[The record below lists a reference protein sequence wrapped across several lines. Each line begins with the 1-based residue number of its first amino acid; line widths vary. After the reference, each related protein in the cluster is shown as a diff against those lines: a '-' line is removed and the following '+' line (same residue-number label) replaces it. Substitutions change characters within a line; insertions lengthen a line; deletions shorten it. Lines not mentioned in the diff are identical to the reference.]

1 MDHLLTQAMT
11 RRRMLKAAAAGVA
24 LGGLAPLAGAG
35 PASARSSAASIKMWW
50 WGDQEAV
57 GILAWMNDTV
67 KKFQS
72 QTGAKVS
79 ATQMDVSQ
87 VIPQFTKAAAAG
99 NVPDVQFLFN
109 GIYHMEN
116 VWLGYIQ
123 PLNGLVSPAT
133 IKQGGGTK
141 LSQYAGKTYRTGF
154 YDLAFGIQYNKE
166 HFDKAGLNA
175 DSPPKTWDQ
184 FLDAADKLKSKGY
197 IPLGGGI
204 KDGFLGEWW
213 LINALTQNL
222 NSAADALNLFIGKLD
237 WREPKYHE
245 HWIKLQELH
254 DNEFWNDDVNSL
266 SLYQGIQLY
275 NTGKASMALN
285 NTPALPDSQKKLGKE
300 KVGFMKLP
308 VFGTGKMAPYPVVDS
323 QGFGIPAKAKDPETA
338 AKLIDY
344 MHTPERLQA
353 YWKLS
358 QQIPA
363 DSRFNPAVINNPLL
377 KQTYNKF
384 IKAKHNVYI
393 ADLMPGLFWTD
404 AMFVISQK
412 ILGGN
417 MKGSQSGDYAD
428 KITQKWKKQNP
439 DEVKHYTTWGNDLK
453 TA

>member
-1 MDHLLTQAMT
+1 MDELLAQAIT
-11 RRRMLKAAAAGVA
+11 RRRLVQMAAGGAAAAG
-24 LGGLAPLAGAG
+24 LAPLLGAT
-35 PASARSSAASIKMWW
+35 PASAKSSAGNIKMWW
-50 WGDQEAV
+50 WGQQEAV
-57 GILAWMNDTV
+57 GIQSWMDDTI
-67 KKFQS
+67 KKFKA
-72 QTGAKVS
+72 QTGASVS
-79 ATQMDVSQ
+79 PTLMDTAQ

-116 VWLGYIQ
+116 VWLNYLK
-123 PLNGLVSPAT
+123 PLNGLVSDAT
-133 IKQGGGTK
+133 IKSGGGTK

-154 YDLAFGIQYNKE
+154 YSLAFGVQYNKE

-175 DSPPKTWDQ
+175 DAPPTTWDA
-184 FLDAADKLKSKGY
+184 FLNACDKLKSKGY
-197 IPLGGGI
+197 IPLGGGV

-213 LINALTQNL
+213 LINSLTQNL

-245 HWIKLQELH
+245 HWIKLQDLH
-254 DNEFWNDDVNSL
+254 DNKFWNDDATSL
-266 SLYQGIQLY
+266 NLYQGIQLY

-285 NTPALPDSQKKLGKE
+285 NTPALPDSQKKLGKDV
-300 KVGFMKLP
+300 VGFMKLP
-308 VFGTGKMAPYPVVDS
+308 TFGKGKMAPYAVVDT
-323 QGFGIPAKAKDPETA
+323 QGFGIPAKAKDPATA
-338 AKLIDY
+338 AKFIDF
-344 MHTPERLQA
+344 MHSPERLKA
-353 YWKLS
+353 YWTLS

-363 DSRFNPAVINNPLL
+363 DSRFHPSVIDNQLL

-393 ADLMPGLFWTD
+393 ADLMPTLFWTD

-417 MKGSQSGDYAD
+417 MKGAQSGDLAD
-428 KITQKWKKQNP
+428 KITKKWKKQNP
-439 DEVKHYTTWGNDLK
+439 DEVKHYTTWGKDLK

>member
-1 MDHLLTQAMT
+1 MDELLAQAMT
-11 RRRMLKAAAAGVA
+11 RRRLMQMAAGGAAAAG
-24 LGGLAPLAGAG
+24 LAPLLGAA
-35 PASARSSAASIKMWW
+35 PASARSSAGNIKMWW

-67 KKFQS
+67 KKFEA
-72 QTGAKVS
+72 QTGSKIS
-79 ATQMDVSQ
+79 ATQMDVSV

-116 VWLGYIQ
+116 VWLGYIK
-123 PLNGLVSPAT
+123 PLEGLVSAAT
-133 IKQGGGTK
+133 IKNGGGTK

-154 YDLAFGIQYNKE
+154 YDLAFGIQYNKD

-184 FLDAADKLKSKGY
+184 FLNCCDKLKAKGY
-197 IPLGGGI
+197 IPLGGGV

-213 LINALTQNL
+213 LINTLTQNL

-245 HWIKLQELH
+245 HWVKLQQLH
-254 DNEFWNDDVNSL
+254 DQKYWNDDVTSL
-266 SLYQGIQLY
+266 NLYQGIQLY

-285 NTPALPDSQKKLGKE
+285 NTPALPDSQKKLGKNN
-300 KVGFMKLP
+300 VGFMKMP
-308 VFGTGKMAPYPVVDS
+308 TFGKGKMAPYPVVDS
-323 QGFGIPAKAKDPETA
+323 QGFGIPAKAKDPATA
-338 AKLIDY
+338 AKFIDF
-344 MHTPERLQA
+344 MHSPERLQA
-353 YWKLS
+353 YWTLS

-363 DSRFNPAVINNPLL
+363 DSRFDSSVIDNPLL
-377 KQTYNKF
+377 KQTYSKF

-412 ILGGN
+412 ILGGS
-417 MKGSQSGDYAD
+417 MKASQSGDYAD

-439 DEVKHYTTWGNDLK
+439 DEVNHYTTWGKDLK
-453 TA
+453 SA